1 MGVLDPPTCRVMT
14 RRLLAMADYRSSTN
28 WPLKTI
34 GPVSTAVL
42 LTNVFQVEVSVPVI
56 LLPLTVPVR
65 APATT

>member
-1 MGVLDPPTCRVMT
+1 L
-14 RRLLAMADYRSSTN
+14 STN

-34 GPVSTAVL
+34 GPVPMAVL
-42 LTNVFQVEVSVPVI
+42 VTNVFQVEVSVPVI